1 MIIILT
7 CGFKISECLDVLLGS
22 LHLRCWVGGFP
33 FPKRTLDNWIKGILL
48 LRRLHHHVLQLT
60 YSVSFPTGCK
70 VPSSKVNACYC
81 PNSQLQAELSHE
93 LQIRQKPDLEQR
105 GSPKSLAWLAHRR
118 VCQTL
123 RLEDC
128 WLHLTGQGMWAFQIR
143 TQKLTS

>member
-105 GSPKSLAWLAHRR
+105 GCPLYRGPPRAWPGWHTG
-118 VCQTL
+118 VCV
-123 RLEDC
+123 RHSD
-128 WLHLTGQGMWAFQIR
+128 WR
-143 TQKLTS
+143 TAGCT